1 MFKSVAFEKWLLGTL
16 RYDLSQVS
24 DQLILHDIRTRNTK
38 LMNDIFMLLAIDDMQ
53 ILITASLMTHSPKEL
68 FMFYH
73 CVFAFFM
80 LVTNLF

>member
-1 MFKSVAFEKWLLGTL
+1 MVTRLGHPKPQ

-38 LMNDIFMLLAIDDMQ
+38 LMNDIFMLLAIDAMQ
-53 ILITASLMTHSPKEL
+53 ILITSSLMTHSPKEL

-73 CVFAFFM
+73 CVFAFFYACNKFV
-80 LVTNLF
+80 LIY